1 MITIQTARLAVAFA
15 AFISLAAGQVPR
27 ARPTLTPEVVGPPPT
42 TGSTTRLLLRVRLP
56 KDVHVQS
63 DRPRDPSL
71 IPTALTLTPPA
82 GVVVA
87 RIAYPPS
94 TDLPQPGRD
103 TPLAVFSGEFVIAV
117 DVAVTGPGPTTIP
130 AQLRY
135 QACTEQVC
143 FAPAR
148 AAIEWEIPVLGR

>member
-1 MITIQTARLAVAFA
+1 MTATLLVRLSFATA
-15 AFISLAAGQVPR
+15 AFVSIAAGQVPR
-27 ARPTLTPEVVGPPPT
+27 ARPTLTPEVAAPAT
-42 TGSTTRLLLRVRLP
+42 AGSATRLLLRVRLP

-63 DRPRDPSL
+63 DRPRDASL
-71 IPTALTLTPPA
+71 IPTALTITPPP
-82 GVVVA
+82 GVAVA
-87 RIAYPPS
+87 RISYPPS
-94 TDLPQPGRD
+94 TDLRQPGRD

-117 DVAVTGPGPTTIP
+117 DVAVTARGPVTIP

-148 AAIEWEIPVLGR
+148 AAVEWEVSVDVP